1 VISVTPSAAAEIR
14 AALDHKGL
22 AGFCLRVQ
30 IVGGGCEGFLYD
42 LLYTDGPDREDV
54 ELESNGVRVVIAR
67 KLLPILEGLTIDHSK
82 TSYGPGFVFEN
93 PAARSKC
100 SCGASFST

>member
-1 VISVTPSAAAEIR
+1 MIAVTPSAAAEIR
-14 AALDHKGL
+14 SALSSRGIDGY
-22 AGFCLRVQ
+22 CLRVQ

-42 LLYTDGPDREDV
+42 LLYTDGPEGDDV
-54 ELESNGVRVVIAR
+54 EFESQGVRIVVMK
-67 KLLPILEGLTIDHSK
+67 KLLPVLDGLTIDHAK
-82 TSYGPGFVFEN
+82 TSYGPGFVFDN